1 MLPDLRIH
9 ESGVNDMAECFNMS
23 QIGYFIGDG
32 TQRSLAAA
40 SGLFVFLKGLD
51 QRLILSKSCHAYK
64 VSYPPFGV
72 IVVRLLHQPVVSNES
87 AKLLDQSGRSI
98 WIHLS
103 RGLSGV
109 AEVRHWK
116 SLPCSSKECFG
127 GLPFGRAS
135 ERKEVDQYV

>member
-1 MLPDLRIH
+1 MRI
-9 ESGVNDMAECFNMS
+9 SDWSSDVCSAD
-23 QIGYFIGDG
+23 
-32 TQRSLAAA
+32 LAAA

-98 WIHLS
+98 WINLS

-116 SLPCSSKECFG
+116 SLQCSSKE
-127 GLPFGRAS
+127 
-135 ERKEVDQYV
+135 